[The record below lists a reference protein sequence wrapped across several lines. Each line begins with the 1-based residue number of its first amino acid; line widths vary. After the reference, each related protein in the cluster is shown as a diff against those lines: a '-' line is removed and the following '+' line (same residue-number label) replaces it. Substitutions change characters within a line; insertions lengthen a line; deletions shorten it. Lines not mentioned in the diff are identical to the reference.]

1 MDRERFVIGDAVWEK
16 IAGLLPGKTSD
27 RGVTARD
34 NRLFLEAVLWR
45 IRTGLPWRDLPRE
58 FGNWNNVF
66 KRFRR
71 WVQAAVFERIF
82 GVLSDEP
89 DFEYAMID
97 GTIVTAHQKASGA
110 KGGTKQQ
117 AIGRSRGGLTT
128 KIVALVDALGE
139 RAREGGNL
147 VRFVLLPGQRH
158 DIVGVAPLIAGVS
171 FDALLGDKAFDA
183 DWLRADLGERGAVA
197 VIPPKSNRKVI
208 IDYDKA
214 MYRWR
219 HLVEN
224 YFAKLKEFRSIA
236 TRYDKTDESFSA
248 NINLA
253 AALIAAR

>member
-45 IRTGLPWRDLPRE
+45 IRTGLPWRDLPNE
-58 FGNWNNVF
+58 CGNWNNVF

-71 WVQAAVFERIF
+71 WVQAAVFQRIF
-82 GVLSDEP
+82 GVLSGEP

-110 KGGTKQQ
+110 KGGTEHQ

-128 KIVALVDALGE
+128 RIVALVDALG
-139 RAREGGNL
+139 NL
-147 VRFVLLPGQRH
+147 VGFVLLPGQRH

-183 DWLRADLGERGAVA
+183 DWLRADLDERGAIA

-224 YFAKLKEFRSIA
+224 SFAKLKEVRSIA
-236 TRYDKTDESFSA
+236 TRYDQTDESFSA